1 MLPNTAV
8 VSDFCSYKSSKSL
21 TAKSVLLWS
30 IWLAALFYAVSHSN
44 KTVDGIYCTVQY
56 AVHQYSVPN
65 TVAELNLD
73 KPSLSEET
81 LTVEQYAF

>member
-8 VSDFCSYKSSKSL
+8 VSDVCSYKSSKSL
-21 TAKSVLLWS
+21 KAKSVLLWS
-30 IWLAALFYAVSHSN
+30 IWLAALFYAVSHSI
-44 KTVDGIYCTVQY
+44 KTVDGIYFTVQY
-56 AVHQYSVPN
+56 AVDQYSVPN
-65 TVAELNLD
+65 TD